1 MKTARERAKSC
12 CRSGRLPDCPRERS
26 PPPLPPRIGHARRN
40 VHVGQEEKNASRGRP
55 SDALQCAGAAGTALS
70 AKASTALDLAR
81 LLVILAAPHLLLDPT
96 PLHQF
101 TEPPHRLLDRL
112 ALPQRQLDH
121 SILLLLLLLFAP
133 AERAKKAWKEPNAFE
148 QCYFTPPGGDLSTRP
163 RCGNRQF
170 PQRHSSVPAA
180 PAAVPL
186 KSTIPVSAARPVVQ
200 HLPNPRAGRLEPCP
214 ARGLSL
220 IGKHFPAS
228 TCDDETHFSV

>member
-1 MKTARERAKSC
+1 MKTAREQTKSC

-26 PPPLPPRIGHARRN
+26 PPPAPPRIGHPRRKL
-40 VHVGQEEKNASRGRP
+40 HAGQKEKNASRGRP
-55 SDALQCAGAAGTALS
+55 SDPLQRAGAAGTALS

-121 SILLLLLLLFAP
+121 SILLLLLLFAP

-170 PQRHSSVPAA
+170 PQRHCPSPPRPGRCPTKVYHTCIGGPTGC
-180 PAAVPL
+180 
-186 KSTIPVSAARPVVQ
+186 STSFQSPGR
-200 HLPNPRAGRLEPCP
+200 RLEPCP